1 MKKIK
6 KGNYTS
12 KLWLNLKTANNLISK
27 TAKMNKYTINAILV
41 NVDVFYKGIFEN
53 YYVELALRYDLIEKM
68 SKE

>member
-1 MKKIK
+1 
-6 KGNYTS
+6 
-12 KLWLNLKTANNLISK
+12 
-27 TAKMNKYTINAILV
+27 MNKYTINAILV